1 MPRRYTEKYWIYRG
15 PRGEL
20 LMKYEEDW
28 ETIEVEVPNDQHVV
42 DFAKRRSPDYVIK
55 VLDDFGNET
64 RRYTPNVIAQKEGA
78 VFLRKLRSNPCSG
91 VGHGVGHSLGSNPS
105 SQPTEGEVEHYR
117 NFHGVPPN
125 KFIDMNV
132 WVPGGMVLAGK
143 GKDVGY
149 GILNKHSNKDGWYV
163 HDFGSSV
170 QVYRKAKGGEQ
181 ADKTWSSF
189 PRQLTV
195 LGYNIGFSYI
205 DDDGQLKEVKGSNKK
220 YLAVT
225 PNKKTLV
232 VVGNS
237 GVEYVMEG
245 GSMRVEDWI
254 YD

>member
-1 MPRRYTEKYWIYRG
+1 MPRRYTEKYWVYRG
-15 PRGEL
+15 SRNEL

-28 ETIEVEVPNDQHVV
+28 ETIEQVIQSVEDVV
-42 DFAKRRSPDYVIK
+42 RFARQRSPDYVIE
-55 VLDDFGNET
+55 VLDDFGNVT
-64 RRYTPNVIAQKEGA
+64 RRYTPNVISQREGA
-78 VFLRKLRSNPCSG
+78 AFLRKLQSNPC
-91 VGHGVGHSLGSNPS
+91 HGVGPNPS
-105 SQPTEGEVEHYR
+105 SQPSDGEVEHYR

-125 KFIDMNV
+125 QIIDMQV

-170 QVYRKAKGGEQ
+170 KVYRRAKSGER

-195 LGYNIGFSYI
+195 LGYNIGFTYV

-220 YLAVT
+220 YLGVT

-232 VVGNS
+232 VVGNK